1 MKPEVELKDSE
12 KSKVVKVYRKY
23 YRGKWYESETPQPG
37 YNIVSYYATKVTSR
51 LYYSEKEMA
60 QERAEAYNKR
70 LRAQKKGQQ
79 KSIDIISW
87 YDFNGTEL
95 QNEKVWWHDSG
106 SWLYTNHYDDWDPE
120 ELLQNEEDVVTPY
133 DDYNHTTVDFFELL
147 FTTPAFS
154 MYELKEEDGRHKIF
168 IRQ

>member
-1 MKPEVELKDSE
+1 MKPEVELKDNE

-133 DDYNHTTVDFFELL
+133 DDYQHTTVDFFEVL